1 MKHISPKQLLPI
13 QLSIQVF
20 SASPIP
26 QHWKNFTHSLW
37 HQRTLRFK
45 LACLLLIGTALP
57 MSCLIYLF
65 RWSSEQQMLH
75 GLEEELI
82 RDSKALIS
90 TVRELEVAHQNTAA
104 YLARSLESG
113 EQFQQEGRLQDS
125 ETVRSLLQ
133 GNQKDANLAIVTDET
148 GKIISHVIQA
158 SAADHTTESQPL
170 LPSPNHPGNAP
181 DYYPVGIQTDTFMG
195 DVPILQS
202 VFSQRRPLTG
212 TELLSSDVLQRLG
225 LAKQAEVGLRP
236 QPTQNL
242 SIAKQPAPAGTYE
255 IEQGK
260 IGLMVTAVYPIRHR
274 QRMVGAVMLGTLL
287 NRNYQIVDSVRYRLN
302 VPVATIFAQ
311 DLRISTNV
319 PFRDQQTRAIGTR
332 AAQEVSEKVLQQ
344 QQVFSGWTNIVGV
357 PHLTRYSPIYNH
369 QKQINPAQAK
379 PVGMLFVGQMEAEVR
394 QMVEAHQNAGILV
407 GIGFVGLAGLLAI
420 PLAASLTKPIQR
432 LAVLSQAVT
441 DDRDLNNDPAKDQ
454 TELADRLT
462 MIAQQLNTEFDVTA
476 SDEVNV
482 LAAALHRLLDSVADR
497 TQQLTQGHQKI
508 SLANENLLET
518 LEELKVAQS
527 QLIQSE
533 KMSGLGQMVAGVAH
547 EINNPVSFIYGNVN
561 HVQEYVGDLL
571 ALIELYHQ
579 ETQPT
584 TVILE
589 REAAIDLEFVR
600 SDLPKT
606 LSSMRVGASRI
617 KEIVLSLRNFSR
629 KDEAD
634 YKAVNLHDGIDSTLL
649 ILNHRLSGVEV
660 GKEYGEIPLV
670 PCYPAQLNQV
680 FMNILS
686 NAVDAMT
693 ATDVPTPRIRIT
705 TQIVDETVQV
715 QIADNGPGVPLEVRS
730 KLFDPFFTTKPVGQ
744 GTGLGLSICYQIM
757 EKHQGTITVMDTVDD
772 GAIFVMTLPLLPT
785 HSEFI

>member
-1 MKHISPKQLLPI
+1 MKHIAPKQFLPI
-13 QLSIQVF
+13 QF
-20 SASPIP
+20 FANSPP
-26 QHWKNFTHSLW
+26 PKTGRRTTSSFWQ
-37 HQRTLRFK
+37 QRTLRFK
-45 LACLLLIGTALP
+45 LACLLIIGTAVP
-57 MSCLIYLF
+57 MGCLIYLF
-65 RWSSEQQMLH
+65 RWSSEQQMVH
-75 GLEEELI
+75 GLAEELI
-82 RDSKALIS
+82 RDSKALSNTI
-90 TVRELEVAHQNTAA
+90 RELEVAHQNTAA
-104 YLARSLESG
+104 YLARSLESD
-113 EQFQQEGRLQDS
+113 EQFRQDGRLQDS

-133 GNQKDANLAIVTDET
+133 GNQKDANLVIVTDET
-148 GKIISHVIQA
+148 GKIISHVIRA
-158 SAADHTTESQPL
+158 SAADHTTETQPL
-170 LPSPNHPGNAP
+170 LPPLNHPGNAP
-181 DYYPVGIQTDTFMG
+181 DYYPVGIQQDTLIS
-195 DVPILQS
+195 DLSILQS
-202 VFSQRRPLTG
+202 VFSQRRPLVG
-212 TELLSSDVLQRLG
+212 TELFSHDLLQRLG

-242 SIAKQPAPAGTYE
+242 TLAKQPAPAGTYE
-255 IEQGK
+255 IDQGK
-260 IGLMVTAVYPIRHR
+260 IGLMVTAVYPMRHR
-274 QRMVGAVMLGTLL
+274 QRLVGAVMVGTLL

-319 PFRDQQTRAIGTR
+319 PFSDKQTRAIGTR
-332 AAQEVSEKVLQQ
+332 VAQEVAEKVLRQQ
-344 QQVFSGWTNIVGV
+344 QDFSGWTNIVGV

-379 PVGMLFVGQMEAEVR
+379 PVGMLFVGQPEAEVR
-394 QMVEAHQNAGILV
+394 QMVEVHQNAGILV

-432 LAVLSQAVT
+432 LAVLSQTVT
-441 DDRDLNNDPAKDQ
+441 DDRDLNNDPANDQ

-462 MIAQQLNTEFDVTA
+462 TIAQQLNTEFNLTA
-476 SDEVNV
+476 PDEVNV
-482 LAAALHRLLDSVADR
+482 LAGALHRLLDSVADR
-497 TQQLTQGHQKI
+497 TQQLTQSHQKT

-518 LEELKVAQS
+518 LAELKVAQS

-561 HVQEYVGDLL
+561 HVQEYVEDLL

-584 TVILE
+584 TAILE
-589 REAAIDLEFVR
+589 REAAIDLEFVQ

-606 LSSMRVGASRI
+606 LSSMRVGAARI

-634 YKAVNLHDGIDSTLL
+634 YKAVNLHEGIDSTLL
-649 ILNHRLSGVEV
+649 ILNHRLNGVEIS
-660 GKEYGEIPLV
+660 KKYGEIPLV

-686 NAVDAMT
+686 NSIDAMI
-693 ATDVPTPRIRIT
+693 ATGVATPKITIT
-705 TQIVDETVQV
+705 TQIIDETVQV
-715 QIADNGPGVPLEVRS
+715 QIADNGPGVPQEVRS

-744 GTGLGLSICYQIM
+744 GTGLGLSICYQII
-757 EKHQGTITVMDTVDD
+757 EKHQGTIAVEDALGG
-772 GAIFVMTLPLLPT
+772 GAMFVITLPLLP
-785 HSEFI
+785 SYVE

>member
-1 MKHISPKQLLPI
+1 MKYIFPKRFLPI
-13 QLSIQVF
+13 QF
-20 SASPIP
+20 SADSSTSN
-26 QHWKNFTHSLW
+26 HWQNFTHRLW
-37 HQRTLRFK
+37 QQHTLRFK
-45 LACLLLIGTALP
+45 LACLLIIGTAVP
-57 MSCLIYLF
+57 MGCLIYLF
-65 RWSSEQQMLH
+65 RWSSEQQMVR

-82 RDSKALIS
+82 RDSKALSS
-90 TVRELEVAHQNTAA
+90 TIRELEVAHQNTAA
-104 YLARSLESG
+104 YLARSLESDA
-113 EQFQQEGRLQDS
+113 QFQQEGRLADS

-133 GNQKDANLAIVTDET
+133 GNQKDASLVIVTDTT
-148 GKIISHVIQA
+148 GKIISHVIRA
-158 SAADHTTESQPL
+158 SAADHITDSQPL
-170 LPSPNHPGNAP
+170 LPPPNHPGNAP
-181 DYYPVGIQTDTFMG
+181 DYYPVGIQQDTSIS
-195 DVPILQS
+195 DLPILQS
-202 VFSQRRPLTG
+202 LFSQRRPLVG
-212 TELLSSDVLQRLG
+212 TELFSHDLLQRLG
-225 LAKQAEVGLRP
+225 LAKQAEVGLRS

-242 SIAKQPAPAGTYE
+242 PIAKQPAPPSTYE

-260 IGLMVTAVYPIRHR
+260 IGLMVTAVYPMQHR
-274 QRMVGAVMLGTLL
+274 QRVVGAVMVGTLL

-319 PFRDQQTRAIGTR
+319 PFSDKQTRAIGTR
-332 AAQEVSEKVLQQ
+332 AAQEVSDKVLQQ
-344 QQVFSGWTNIVGV
+344 QQNFSGWTNIVGM
-357 PHLTRYSPIYNH
+357 PHLTSYSPIYNH

-379 PVGMLFVGQMEAEVR
+379 PVGMLFVGQPETEVR
-394 QMVEAHQNAGILV
+394 QMVEVHQNAGILV
-407 GIGFVGLAGLLAI
+407 GIGFAGLAGLLAI

-432 LAVLSQAVT
+432 LAVLSQTVT
-441 DDRDLNNDPAKDQ
+441 DDLDLNNVPANNQ
-454 TELADRLT
+454 SELADQLT
-462 MIAQQLNTEFDVTA
+462 VIAQQLNTEFDLTA

-518 LEELKVAQS
+518 LAELKVAQS

-579 ETQPT
+579 EIQPT
-584 TVILE
+584 TAILE
-589 REAAIDLEFVR
+589 REAAIDLEFVQ

-606 LSSMRVGASRI
+606 LNSMRAGSARI

-634 YKAVNLHDGIDSTLL
+634 YKAVNLHEGIDSTLL
-649 ILNHRLSGVEV
+649 ILNHRLNDMEIVKKYS
-660 GKEYGEIPLV
+660 EIPLV

-686 NAVDAMT
+686 NGIDAMMAANV
-693 ATDVPTPRIRIT
+693 ATPKMTIT
-705 TQIVDETVQV
+705 TQIMDETVQV
-715 QIADNGPGVPLEVRS
+715 QIADNGPGVPQEVRS

-757 EKHQGTITVMDTVDD
+757 EKHQGTITVMDAANG
-772 GAIFVMTLPLLPT
+772 GAMFVITLPLLPM
-785 HSEFI
+785 HSESI